1 LYRDRS
7 STSPSSFGG
16 GARLGERRGRATPAA
31 APPLVRKTVAPGW
44 GDKPPLGAAP
54 EFAQDA
60 RVLNSISGHADSAT
74 REQVY
79 QDRENERVRA
89 HAATARRS
97 MRRYLLEGTDG
108 EEIAT

>member
-1 LYRDRS
+1 MFVDLERIAGVES
-7 STSPSSFGG
+7 
-16 GARLGERRGRATPAA
+16 RRGPSFYGLRSQAT
-31 APPLVRKTVAPGW
+31 
-44 GDKPPLGAAP
+44 DFAP
-54 EFAQDA
+54 EFAQDS

-74 REQVY
+74 REQVH

-108 EEIAT
+108 EEIAA